1 MTASQPAAGS
11 ACTPEQIAA
20 RGNRKPINLALQG
33 GGAHGAFAWGVLDRL
48 LEDDRLAIDA
58 VSATSAGTMN
68 AVALAWG
75 TSLGGSEGARAKLDE
90 LWQAV
95 GAAGSLW
102 GPIFS
107 SGPFDKWLALNGVSR
122 DLSPGFLYFQALT
135 HLFSPYVLNPFDF
148 NPLKDLL
155 LSLIDFERLRTCA
168 RATRLFVSATNVRTG
183 KIRVFENGELTADT
197 VLASA
202 CLPYIFK
209 AVEIDG
215 EAYWDGGFMG
225 NPPLFPLIYR
235 GASRDIVIVHINPLT
250 RPDVPKTAP
259 EIFDRMNEI
268 SFNSSLMRE
277 MRAIAFVTRLLDEG
291 ALDAK
296 RYSRMLIHSI
306 RDDVEM
312 ARHGAATKLAPDWDF
327 LRRLRD
333 RGRAAADAWLA
344 RNLDKIGR
352 ESSLDVAATFL

>member
-1 MTASQPAAGS
+1 MASTPGDRS
-11 ACTPEQIAA
+11 ACTPEQVEA
-20 RGNRKPINLALQG
+20 RGHRKPVNLALQG
-33 GGAHGAFAWGVLDRL
+33 GGAHGAFAWGALDRL

-58 VSATSAGTMN
+58 ISATSAGTMN
-68 AVALAWG
+68 ALAFAYG
-75 TSLGGSEGARAKLDE
+75 MATGGPNGARAKLDE
-90 LWQAV
+90 LWRRVSEV
-95 GAAGSLW
+95 GWLW
-102 GPIFS
+102 SPIRTLPVDKMLAFANI
-107 SGPFDKWLALNGVSR
+107 SG
-122 DLSPGFLYFQALT
+122 DLSPSYLAFQALT

-148 NPLKDLL
+148 NPLRDLVQE
-155 LSLIDFERLRTCA
+155 LIDFDALR
-168 RATRLFVSATNVRTG
+168 RSPHATRLFISATNVRSG
-183 KIRVFENGELTADT
+183 KIRVFENEEITVDS

-202 CLPYIFK
+202 CLPYVFK

-277 MRAIAFVTRLLDEG
+277 MRAIAFVTRLITDG
-291 ALDAK
+291 ALDTG
-296 RYSRMLIHSI
+296 RYTHMLIHSI

-312 ARHGAATKLAPDWDF
+312 AQHGVASKLNPDWDF
-327 LRRLRD
+327 LCHLRE
-333 RGRAAADAWLA
+333 RGRAAAGAWL
-344 RNLDKIGR
+344 NQSFDKVGKA
-352 ESSLDVAATFL
+352 SSLDIVATFL